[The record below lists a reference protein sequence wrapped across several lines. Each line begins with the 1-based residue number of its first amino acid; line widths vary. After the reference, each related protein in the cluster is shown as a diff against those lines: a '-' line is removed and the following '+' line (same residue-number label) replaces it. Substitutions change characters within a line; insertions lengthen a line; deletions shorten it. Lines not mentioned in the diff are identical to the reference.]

1 LPSLKKTGKEFS
13 VPPNYG
19 ISNAAKKMF
28 FSEEASSKKFQTI
41 DWFAKKTSRK
51 NNFENKNDNIV
62 SVERL

>member
-1 LPSLKKTGKEFS
+1 
-13 VPPNYG
+13 
-19 ISNAAKKMF
+19 MF